1 MAAAPPPP
9 SYDHW
14 QWLNKTYWYV
24 PNQYLL
30 AIISDPSL
38 PPIPVADQTVYYI
51 SNYQGGYFW
60 GTTAVSFTQPDSS
73 PSSTSCFQLVGSVTP
88 QGAVHL
94 TFTSLSSAPTTT
106 TAPLLDSSTTGI
118 GTMIPQPGGYAME
131 NQMSTVAVGDVLV
144 THWAYMYQCKPS
156 EPCFSS
162 LPQVGSSI
170 PAFLEPCLSPP

>member
-1 MAAAPPPP
+1 MA
-9 SYDHW
+9 
-14 QWLNKTYWYV
+14 NTYWYV

-38 PPIPVADQTVYYI
+38 PPVPVADQTVYYI

-73 PSSTSCFQLVGSVTP
+73 PSSPSCFQLVGSVTP

-94 TFTSLSSAPTTT
+94 TFTSLSSST
-106 TAPLLDSSTTGI
+106 TATVPTLQSPTTGI
-118 GTMIPQPGGYAME
+118 GTMTLQPGGWTME
-131 NQMSTVAVGDVLV
+131 NQMSTAVGDILV

-156 EPCFSS
+156 QPCFSS
-162 LPQVGSSI
+162 LPEVGSSI
-170 PAFLEPCLSPP
+170 PAFLAPCLSPPV